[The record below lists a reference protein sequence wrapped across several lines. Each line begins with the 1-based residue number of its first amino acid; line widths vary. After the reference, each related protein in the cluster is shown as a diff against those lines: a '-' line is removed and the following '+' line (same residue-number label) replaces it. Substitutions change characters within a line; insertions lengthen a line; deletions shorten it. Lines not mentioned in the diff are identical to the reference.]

1 MERQKRMS
9 REEREEKLSRKY
21 RIEED
26 KMGKKK
32 KKKSKR
38 ALDPLT
44 VVLSM
49 WRSNMGREA
58 GGNRDGSSP
67 QAGKRERFT
76 CTFYL
81 DVCQTR
87 QLQSDREREKERQ

>member
-1 MERQKRMS
+1 MIETGQEAEYMRK
-9 REEREEKLSRKY
+9 EEREE
-21 RIEED
+21 EEEEEE
-26 KMGKKK
+26 KQIKTGIR
-32 KKKSKR
+32 S
-38 ALDPLT
+38 LHS
-44 VVLSM
+44 VSSM

-67 QAGKRERFT
+67 QAGERERFT

>member
-1 MERQKRMS
+1 MKVRDRLRGRACEKRRVKQS
-9 REEREEKLSRKY
+9 KREEREEEKQIR
-21 RIEED
+21 
-26 KMGKKK
+26 MGI
-32 KKKSKR
+32 S
-38 ALDPLT
+38 ALHS
-44 VVLSM
+44 VSSM

-67 QAGKRERFT
+67 QAGERERFT